1 MMTTIRLQNSPFA
14 GFREAVVLDVE
25 TTGLNPRVDRIVS
38 IAALRVDFHL
48 YASPTGCEAVTFKAR
63 VNPGISIPPG
73 ASRIHGIRDRDV
85 IGEERF
91 DGIGKQLLD
100 FVGDL
105 PIIAHNCEF
114 DARFVDAELRRHKV
128 GSLEGRTL
136 FCTMRRVCHH
146 ETRQG
151 RYRTR
156 ISLADA
162 SLLYKTTLKR
172 GRHHDAFDDA
182 FAAMQ
187 LAGVLYKLDNG
198 IA

>member
-1 MMTTIRLQNSPFA
+1 MAAIRIENRPFA
-14 GFREAVVLDVE
+14 GFREAAVLDVE
-25 TTGLNPRVDRIVS
+25 TTGLNPRMDRIVS
-38 IAALRVDFHL
+38 IAALRVDFEL
-48 YASPTGCEAVTFKAR
+48 FASPGGYEAVTFKAR

-85 IGEERF
+85 VDEERF
-91 DGIGKQLLD
+91 DGVGRKLLD

-105 PIIAHNCEF
+105 PVIAHNCEF

-128 GSLEGRTL
+128 GSLEGRML
-136 FCTMRRVCHH
+136 FCTMQRVCHY

-162 SLLYKTTLKR
+162 AALYKTTLKR

-187 LAGVLYKLDNG
+187 LAGVLYRMDNG

>member
-1 MMTTIRLQNSPFA
+1 MAPIRIENRPFA

-25 TTGLNPRVDRIVS
+25 TTGLSPRMDRIVS
-38 IAALRVDFHL
+38 IAALRVDFEL
-48 YASPTGCEAVTFKAR
+48 LASPAGCEAVTFKAR

-85 IGEERF
+85 ADEERF
-91 DGIGKQLLD
+91 DGIGRKLLD

-105 PIIAHNCEF
+105 PVIAHNCMF
-114 DARFVDAELRRHKV
+114 DAGFIDAELHRHRL
-128 GSLEGRTL
+128 GSLAGRTL
-136 FCTMRRVCHH
+136 FCTMQRTCHH

-162 SLLYKTTLKR
+162 AALYKTTLKR

-182 FAAMQ
+182 MAAMQ